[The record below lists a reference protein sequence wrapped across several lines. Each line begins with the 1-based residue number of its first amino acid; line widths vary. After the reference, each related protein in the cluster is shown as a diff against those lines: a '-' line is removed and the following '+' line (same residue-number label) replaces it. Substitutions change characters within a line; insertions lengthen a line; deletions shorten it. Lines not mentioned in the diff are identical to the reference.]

1 MMRRFTLRASLQG
14 KRRVHVFQSPDDRT
28 AIADGAFEVM
38 RLAYYKSMARATSTQ
53 IVWAYGHIELI
64 NDLGVIIKEMPA
76 KEYANGGV

>member
-1 MMRRFTLRASLQG
+1 MMRRFTLRATLQG
-14 KRRVHVFQSPDDRT
+14 RRRVHVFSAPNDRC

-53 IVWAYGHIELI
+53 TVWAYGHIELI
-64 NDLGVIIKEMPA
+64 NDLGVIIQEMPS